1 MNKNNISQKTAHSA
15 VFVGMEDIG
24 AIIEERVADGQ
35 SVELSPRGV
44 SMLPLIREGK
54 DSVILSPKPE
64 RLRKY
69 DIPLYSRA
77 DGSYILHRVVG
88 FSGDTY
94 IMCGDNQYVMER
106 GVPHSRVVAVVSKI
120 IRGGRLIG
128 VNDPI
133 YRLYTIAWCVSRPL
147 RHLAL
152 RVLRRIKRIFT
163 K

>member
-1 MNKNNISQKTAHSA
+1 MKKKSISQKTAHGA

-24 AIIEERVADGQ
+24 AIIEERVAVGQ

-64 RLRKY
+64 RLKKY
-69 DIPLYSRA
+69 DLPLYRRA

-94 IMCGDNQYVMER
+94 IMCGDNQYAMER
-106 GVPHSRVVAVVSKI
+106 GVPHSSVVAVVSKI
-120 IRGGRLIG
+120 RRGERLIG
-128 VNDPI
+128 MNDPI
-133 YRLYTIAWCVSRPL
+133 YRIYIFAWCISRPL
-147 RHLAL
+147 RHLAM

>member
-1 MNKNNISQKTAHSA
+1 MPLMREQLAAGGT
-15 VFVGMEDIG
+15 VTF
-24 AIIEERVADGQ
+24 
-35 SVELSPRGV
+35 SPRGV
-44 SMLPLIREGK
+44 SMLPMLRQGR
-54 DSVILSPKPE
+54 DTVTLSPIE
-64 RLRKY
+64 GRLKKY
-69 DIPLYSRA
+69 DIPLYRRA

-88 FSGDTY
+88 FSGGAY

-120 IRGGRLIG
+120 RRGGRLIG
-128 VNDPI
+128 MNDPI